1 VVSPEQVGE
10 RYLSVHQR
18 MRRAVD
24 DGMSGSGLSL
34 ARTKVL
40 VQLRQRGPTRQSVLA
55 VEFGC
60 APHSITDIVDALERA
75 GLAVR
80 RADPTDRRA
89 KLVALTSAG
98 EAALAVAS
106 ATRERLLKQIFGALD
121 AGERATMVR
130 LLDALDGAAAA
141 LSSPLAAALD
151 SEGIGPHVSNQQRA
165 YVAAG
170 QRPPLADPGHCRYRS
185 ADGGP

>member
-1 VVSPEQVGE
+1 MVSPEQVGE
-10 RYLSVHQR
+10 RYLTVHHR

-24 DGMSGSGLSL
+24 EGMSVSGLSL

-55 VEFGC
+55 AEFEV

-75 GLAVR
+75 GLAAR
-80 RADPTDRRA
+80 QADPTDRRA

-98 EAALAVAS
+98 DAALAVAS

-121 AGERATMVR
+121 ADDRVTIVR
-130 LLDALDGAAAA
+130 LLDVLDGAVAGLITSA
-141 LSSPLAAALD
+141 SGTSP
-151 SEGIGPHVSNQQRA
+151 PRA
-165 YVAAG
+165 EPAIS
-170 QRPPLADPGHCRYRS
+170 L
-185 ADGGP
+185 